1 MSLTREQQI
10 STINEFAD
18 NMARLGATNEQVAA
32 ALGGTPEY
40 AGRVARLEARNLED
54 PWVLKNYLL
63 ARAREQGIEPRPF
76 TALGGDYHG
85 YWFLDSD
92 YIDRGRF
99 A

>member
-1 MSLTREQQI
+1 MSLTREQQAD
-10 STINEFAD
+10 TIDEFAD
-18 NMARLGATNEQVAA
+18 NMDRLGVTNEQVAE
-32 ALGGTPEY
+32 ALGGTAEY

-63 ARAREQGIEPRPF
+63 DVARDRGVELRPF
-76 TALGGDYHG
+76 TALGGDYHD
-85 YWFLDSD
+85 YWFLDSG